1 MDRGLKNILTLL
13 FIFWTAVS
21 FSSPQRIIRTAA
33 GGRVRTLDPVL
44 ADDLASRNLIG
55 AVYDTLLEYDY
66 KSRPY
71 KLKPAMLRQM
81 PESAKDFKS
90 YRFRLRDDLYF
101 APDPVFK
108 GKKRKIVSQD
118 VLFSFLRIADARN
131 HSPLYWLFRNRIAGI
146 DRFHAQT
153 IGAPR
158 GDWRLYQQGIKGFEI
173 LSDTEFIIHLNQP
186 DPRFLYALAMPNCGI
201 VAREAVLHYGES
213 FARHPVGSGPFVLKE
228 WINDCRII
236 LEKNPHFRREYYPDA
251 DSPADRTRPLP
262 LADRFEIM
270 LIKQPMTA
278 WMLFLQG
285 NLDYQALDKDN
296 ADLAGGGDLPPVLKK
311 RGIRLQR
318 VPEFEIRYVGFNFS
332 DPLFAGNLKLRQALS
347 LAFSVQRRI
356 EHSGDQ
362 LLAAHGPVPPGVAG
376 YDSSFKNPWTQY
388 DVNKARQLLAE
399 AGFPGGIDKKT
410 GKRLHLTF
418 DQTGNTSSHRQTGE
432 ITAAELAAIGIGC
445 TPILNNN
452 PRFYEKLR
460 ANKMQLFRLSWIG
473 DYPDAENFL
482 QLFYSGNKNGCNRT
496 GFSDPEFDRM
506 FEEIRPL
513 PDSPERTAKYK
524 KMVRYLAEKC
534 AWIYEGYPISYQL
547 NHAWLENFIPHD
559 FGFARWKYLSVS
571 TECRQKL
578 KKSFKPVKMSELYCK
593 GEK

>member
-1 MDRGLKNILTLL
+1 MICKAKIILTLL
-13 FIFWTAVS
+13 FTLWTAVS
-21 FSSPQRIIRTAA
+21 FSSSDRTIRTAA
-33 GGRVRTLDPVL
+33 GGRVRTLDPAL

-55 AVYDTLLEYDY
+55 AIYDTLLEYDY
-66 KSRPY
+66 KKRPY
-71 KLKPAMLRQM
+71 QLKAAMLRKM

-90 YRFRLRDDLYF
+90 YRFHLRDDLYF

-108 GKKRKIVSQD
+108 GRKRKITSHD

-146 DRFHAQT
+146 DQFHAQS
-153 IGAPR
+153 AHSAK
-158 GDWRLYQQGIKGFEI
+158 GDWTIYHQGIKGFEI
-173 LSDTEFIIHLNQP
+173 LSDTEFIIHLNHP

-201 VAREAVLHYGES
+201 TAKEAVMHYGES

-236 LEKNPHFRREYYPDA
+236 LEKNPFFRKEYYPHA
-251 DSPADRTRPLP
+251 ETPADRTRPLP
-262 LADRFEIM
+262 LAERFEIM
-270 LIKQPMTA
+270 LIKQPMTS

-296 ADLAGGGDLPPVLKK
+296 ADLAGGGELPPILRK

-332 DPLFAGNLKLRQALS
+332 NPLFSGNLKLRQALS

-362 LLAAHGPVPPGVAG
+362 LLAAHGPIPPGVAG
-376 YDSSFKNPWTQY
+376 YDKNFVNPWTSY
-388 DVNKARQLLAE
+388 DPEQAKRLLAE
-399 AGFPGGIDKKT
+399 AGFPEGIDKKT
-410 GKRLHLTF
+410 GKRLTLSF
-418 DQTGNTSSHRQTGE
+418 DQTGNSSSHRQTGE
-432 ITAAELAAIGIGC
+432 IMAAELTALGIEC
-445 TPILNNN
+445 TPVLNNN

-482 QLFYSGNKNGCNRT
+482 QLFYSGNLNGCNRT

-506 FEEIRPL
+506 FEEIRPM
-513 PDSPERTAKYK
+513 PDSPERTEKYK
-524 KMVRYLAEKC
+524 KMVKFLADKC
-534 AWIYEGYPISYQL
+534 VWIFEGYPISYQL

-571 TECRQKL
+571 TQRREEL
-578 KKSFKPVKMSELYCK
+578 KKTFRPVKMSELYNRGK
-593 GEK
+593 

>member
-1 MDRGLKNILTLL
+1 MARGVKIILTLL
-13 FIFWTAVS
+13 FVFQTAVS
-21 FSSPQRIIRTAA
+21 FSSPQRVIRTAA
-33 GGRVRTLDPVL
+33 GGRVRTLDPAL

-55 AVYDTLLEYDY
+55 AIYDTLLEYDY

-81 PESAKDFKS
+81 PVPSQDFKS
-90 YRFRLRDDLYF
+90 YRFQLKDDLFF

-108 GKKRKIVSQD
+108 DKKRKITSHD

-131 HSPLYWLFRNRIAGI
+131 HSPLYWMFRNRIAGI
-146 DRFHAQT
+146 NDFHAASAL
-153 IGAPR
+153 APA
-158 GDWRLYQQGIKGFEI
+158 GDMQIYQQKVKGFEI
-173 LSDTEFIIHLNQP
+173 LSDTEFVIHLTRS

-201 VAREAVLHYGES
+201 VPKEAVMYYKET

-236 LEKNPHFRREYYPDA
+236 LEKNPYFRKDHYPEA
-251 DSPADRTRPLP
+251 DSPADRKRPLP
-262 LADRFEIM
+262 LADRFEIL

-296 ADLAGGGDLPPVLKK
+296 ADLAGGGDLPPVLKA

-332 DPLFAGNLKLRQALS
+332 NPLFAENLKLRQALS
-347 LAFSVQRRI
+347 LAFSVKRRI
-356 EHSGDQ
+356 EHSGNQ
-362 LLAAHGPVPPGVAG
+362 LLAAQGPIPPGVAG
-376 YDSSFKNPWTQY
+376 YDANFKNPWTQH
-388 DVNKARQLLAE
+388 DVEKAKKLLAE
-399 AGFPGGIDKKT
+399 AGYPGGIDSRT

-418 DQTGNTSSHRQTGE
+418 DQTGNSSSHRQAGE
-432 ITAAELAAIGIGC
+432 ITAAEFAALGIET

-460 ANKMQLFRLSWIG
+460 AGKMQLFRLSWIG

-482 QLFYSGNKNGCNRT
+482 QLFYSGNRNGCNRT
-496 GFSDPEFDRM
+496 GFSDPVFDRM
-506 FEEIRPL
+506 FEEIRPM
-513 PDSPERTAKYK
+513 PDSPERTEKYK
-524 KMVRYLAEKC
+524 KMVRYLAKKC
-534 AWIYEGYPISYQL
+534 VWIYEGYPISYQL

-559 FGFARWKYLSVS
+559 FGFARWKYLSIN
-571 TECRQKL
+571 TERQKKL
-578 KKSFKPVKMSELYCK
+578 KKSFRPVKMSELYIR
-593 GEK
+593 EKQ

>member
-1 MDRGLKNILTLL
+1 MSCKTKNILILL
-13 FIFWTAVS
+13 FTLWTAVS
-21 FSSPQRIIRTAA
+21 FSSSDKTIRTAA
-33 GGRVRTLDPVL
+33 GGRVRTLDPAL

-71 KLKPAMLRQM
+71 KLKVSMLRQM
-81 PESAKDFKS
+81 PESSSDFKS
-90 YRFRLRDDLYF
+90 YRFRLKDDLFF
-101 APDPVFK
+101 APDPIFK
-108 GKKRKIVSQD
+108 GKKRKITSSD

-131 HSPLYWLFRNRIAGI
+131 HSPLYWLFRNRISGI
-146 DRFHAQT
+146 DEFHSKSAR
-153 IGAPR
+153 APK
-158 GDWRLYQQGIKGFEI
+158 GDFKIYQQGIKGFEI
-173 LSDTEFIIHLNQP
+173 LSDTEFVIHLNNP

-201 VAREAVLHYGES
+201 VAKEAVIHYGES

-236 LEKNPHFRREYYPDA
+236 LEKNPFFRKEFYSQA

-270 LIKQPMTA
+270 LIKQPMTS

-296 ADLAGGGDLPPVLKK
+296 ADLAGGGELPPVLVK
-311 RGIRLQR
+311 RGIKLQR

-332 DPLFAGNLKLRQALS
+332 NPLFADNLKLRQALS

-356 EHSGDQ
+356 EHSGNQ
-362 LLAAHGPVPPGVAG
+362 LLTAHGPVPPGVAG
-376 YDSSFKNPWTQY
+376 YDKNFKNPWTSH
-388 DVNKARQLLAE
+388 NLKRAKQLLAE

-410 GKRLHLTF
+410 GKRLQLSF

-432 ITAAELAAIGIGC
+432 IMAAELAALGIEC

-460 ANKMQLFRLSWIG
+460 AGKMQLFRLSWIG

-482 QLFYSGNKNGCNRT
+482 QLFYSGNRNGCNRT
-496 GFSDPEFDRM
+496 GYSDPGFDRM
-506 FEEIRPL
+506 FEEIRPM
-513 PDSPERTAKYK
+513 PDSPERTGKYK
-524 KMVRYLAEKC
+524 KMVRYLADKC
-534 AWIYEGYPISYQL
+534 VWIYEGYPISYQL

-559 FGFARWKYLSVS
+559 FGFARWKYLSVNS
-571 TECRQKL
+571 SRRKKL
-578 KKSFKPVKMSELYCK
+578 KKTFRPVKMSELYNRGK
-593 GEK
+593 